1 MNKELSPNANLAHYR
16 IISAIG
22 KGGMG
27 EVFLAQET
35 KLYRKGI
42 SLVAVLMMFL
52 VLPLAAQ
59 QTPQNPSPITD
70 STRPHSR
77 IAQVEVPG
85 RRTELATLKG
95 AILFAS
101 PKVKSNKP
109 IPLIIHFHGTAW
121 LMEYHIAKHFPNAVL
136 ITVNL
141 GSGSRVYGNP
151 FSEAQMFQ
159 NLIDEASKVLELKRG
174 WSSITLVGFSAGYGA
189 VRAILRQDENF
200 RQVNNVLLL
209 DGIHASYVPEG
220 KRLADGGIIK
230 ADDLDSFVKFA
241 LEAVAGK
248 KSFVISHSEIFP
260 ATYAS
265 TTECVDYLL
274 TTLALKRRAKLQKGP
289 IGMQQLS
296 EVKVKGF
303 QIRGYAG
310 NTGADHG
317 DQLQAMPE
325 WLKLLKIK

>member
-1 MNKELSPNANLAHYR
+1 MKN
-16 IISAIG
+16 
-22 KGGMG
+22 
-27 EVFLAQET
+27 VFRLI
-35 KLYRKGI
+35 LI
-42 SLVAVLMMFL
+42 VCLLCAVLN
-52 VLPLAAQ
+52 AQ

-70 STRPHSR
+70 STRPHPR
-77 IAQVEVPG
+77 IAQTVVEG
-85 RRTELATLKG
+85 KRTDLSTLKG
-95 AILFAS
+95 AILFTS
-101 PKVKSNKP
+101 PKVKTSKP
-109 IPLIIHFHGTAW
+109 IPLIIHFHGVPW
-121 LMEYHIAKHFPNAVL
+121 LMEYHIAKHFPKAAL

-159 NLIDEASKVLELKRG
+159 DLIDEASKVLEFKRG

-189 VRAILRQDENF
+189 VRAILRQENNF
-200 RQVNNVLLL
+200 KQVNNVLLL

-230 ADDLDSFVKFA
+230 ADDLDSFVNFA
-241 LEAVAGK
+241 RQAVEGK
-248 KSFVISHSEIFP
+248 KNFLISHSEIFP

-274 TTLALKRRAKLQKGP
+274 SSIGIKRKPELKNGP

-296 EVKVKGF
+296 AVNVKGF
-303 QIRGYAG
+303 HIRGYAG
-310 NTGADHG
+310 NTGQDHG

-325 WLKLLKIK
+325 WLKILKLK

>member
-1 MNKELSPNANLAHYR
+1 MMKKVVRLILIASLLCATLSIN
-16 IISAIG
+16 
-22 KGGMG
+22 
-27 EVFLAQET
+27 
-35 KLYRKGI
+35 
-42 SLVAVLMMFL
+42 
-52 VLPLAAQ
+52 AQ
-59 QTPQNPSPITD
+59 QSPQNPSPITD
-70 STRPHSR
+70 TTRPHPR
-77 IAQVEVPG
+77 IAQTLVEG
-85 RRTELATLKG
+85 KRTELNTLKG
-95 AILFAS
+95 AILFTS
-101 PKVKSNKP
+101 PKVKTQKAV
-109 IPLIIHFHGTAW
+109 PLIIHFHGVSW
-121 LMEYHIAKHFPNAVL
+121 LMEYHIAKHFPTAAL

-151 FSEAQMFQ
+151 FSQPEIFQ
-159 NLIDEASKVLELKRG
+159 NLIDEASKVLESKKG

-189 VRAILRQDENF
+189 IRAILRHEANF
-200 RQVNNVLLL
+200 KLVNNVLLL

-220 KRLADGGIIK
+220 QRLADGGIIK

-241 LEAVAGK
+241 QEAVGGR
-248 KSFVISHSEIFP
+248 KSFLISHSEIFP

-274 TTLALKRRAKLQKGP
+274 TTLSLKRNAKLRNGP

-303 QIRGYAG
+303 HIRGYAG